1 MGAAVAAP
9 WCLAATSSR
18 AFAAAARSSEPCWR
32 PPTPTI
38 APTGAPTGAPTD
50 LPTGISTA
58 EEGLRPLLALVVTI
72 EKIST
77 CQRRVKVLI
86 SREDIN
92 RYYDEAIG
100 ELMPSA
106 QLPGF
111 RPGRAPRSLVTTR
124 LKSELSDQIRSKLLT
139 DSMAQ
144 VSEQEKLSPISEP
157 DFDIGAVVLPDEG
170 PMMFEFSIE
179 VRPEFDMPSWK
190 GLSIKRPTRTISTL
204 DVEDALTNLLRE
216 RGRLVP
222 QEGAPVLGDLI
233 VANLRFIDGSDGNA
247 ELSAATEVEIVVRSK
262 LSFADAELQGLDKLL
277 QHAVADTT
285 VTASVKLS
293 AEAAIESLRGKD
305 VTMELKVLEVKKL
318 ELPELTPELL
328 AELGSFVSADA
339 LQVAVRQQLE
349 KQLEWHRRRQV
360 RQQVSS
366 ALTAS
371 AAWELP
377 PDLLRRQSQREL
389 ERSIL
394 ELRRSGFSDDA
405 IRLHVNELRQ
415 TAMASTA
422 RSLKEHFILE
432 RIAEEESIADT
443 AADYDEEIRAIA
455 AQSSES
461 PRRIRASLEKRG
473 LMDVL
478 RNQIIERK
486 TVELITS
493 QASFTDTPFE
503 FQKPDT
509 EAIDHAVCGV
519 LVGDQEI
526 PTALHAE
533 GAEKRASVRR
543 P

>member
-1 MGAAVAAP
+1 
-9 WCLAATSSR
+9 
-18 AFAAAARSSEPCWR
+18 
-32 PPTPTI
+32 
-38 APTGAPTGAPTD
+38 
-50 LPTGISTA
+50 
-58 EEGLRPLLALVVTI
+58 
-72 EKIST
+72 
-77 CQRRVKVLI
+77 
-86 SREDIN
+86 
-92 RYYDEAIG
+92 
-100 ELMPSA
+100 
-106 QLPGF
+106 
-111 RPGRAPRSLVTTR
+111 
-124 LKSELSDQIRSKLLT
+124 
-139 DSMAQ
+139 
-144 VSEQEKLSPISEP
+144 
-157 DFDIGAVVLPDEG
+157 
-170 PMMFEFSIE
+170 
-179 VRPEFDMPSWK
+179 
-190 GLSIKRPTRTISTL
+190 
-204 DVEDALTNLLRE
+204 
-216 RGRLVP
+216 
-222 QEGAPVLGDLI
+222 
-233 VANLRFIDGSDGNA
+233 
-247 ELSAATEVEIVVRSK
+247 
-262 LSFADAELQGLDKLL
+262 LDKLL